1 MVVLRGVSKTDSI
14 EARFP
19 AESGRTRREQ
29 KSQAV
34 FFVGQG
40 VSPHFE
46 GPLQQKVVK
55 LKRTATLALSNPL
68 C

>member
-14 EARFP
+14 EARFL
-19 AESGRTRREQ
+19 AESGQTRREQ

-34 FFVGQG
+34 FFVGQD

-55 LKRTATLALSNPL
+55 LKRRATLALSNPL